1 MKRVGI
7 ICLILILTI
16 TQSCRKELNVPTEIK
31 QINSVLFSTRISGEN
46 ITRVSGN
53 VWDTED
59 SLSIYMYES
68 DQFSINSILPQAFN
82 KKFIASRA
90 GNLRPADLNES
101 FQFPEDK
108 EVRFLAFHP
117 FQRGRLVTRLL
128 DIEDQQDQSAL
139 DFLHGQSDSAHVF
152 QQSPISLVFER
163 IMVKLQIT
171 LSNTES
177 SGFKAT
183 LKQVPTKATYH
194 LRTKEL
200 SLYHVLK
207 DIEGY
212 VSKNSK
218 QQTTVEWMLFPEQLP
233 RTSQLVVQDAK
244 GGTYTWN
251 IGEMNLRLLAGN
263 RYQYE
268 LSLRGGEVLPEVKT
282 SYLEVPRIESSAN
295 LEYKFRMTPDGSKR
309 NFSMLYDKTNR
320 LAHWV
325 AYPLSR
331 DYIGSQRRTNA
342 WSYDPLFPQ
351 NTQPFLSSGFGI
363 PGVDRG
369 HQLPSADRT
378 KNFAE
383 NATTFYYTNMTA
395 QESFLNQGLWMH
407 LEEKIRNW
415 TFQAAVDT
423 MYVVTGAVVQ
433 TKEDQT
439 IDYVM
444 DRGQNRIAR
453 PKYYYKALA
462 VKRGD
467 NYYSIGFKMD
477 NKYFPTD
484 NNFMSHRLSVAD
496 LEELTGL
503 TFFPGLDPSIK
514 RTIDNQIWR

>member
-1 MKRVGI
+1 MKRVGLI
-7 ICLILILTI
+7 YLILILTI
-16 TQSCRKELNVPTEIK
+16 TQSCRKEANLPDVVEQNA
-31 QINSVLFSTRISGEN
+31 SVLFSSKISGES

-53 VWDTED
+53 VWDAED
-59 SLSIYMYES
+59 SLSIYMYETDKFTS
-68 DQFSINSILPQAFN
+68 GSVLPQAFN
-82 KKFIASRA
+82 KKFIASRG
-90 GNLRPADLNES
+90 GNLRPADVNES
-101 FQFPEDK
+101 FQFPKDK

-117 FQRGRLVTRLL
+117 FQRGPLLTRLL
-128 DIEDQQDQSAL
+128 DIENQQNQSAL
-139 DFLHGQSDSAHVF
+139 DFLHGQSEAGPIS
-152 QQSPISLVFER
+152 QQGPVSLVFER
-163 IMVKLQIT
+163 LMVKFQIT
-171 LSNTES
+171 LSNTS
-177 SGFKAT
+177 TSNLKAT
-183 LKQVPTKATYH
+183 LRQVPTKATYD
-194 LRTKEL
+194 LANKNL
-200 SLYHVLK
+200 DLYDALK
-207 DIEGY
+207 DVEGF
-212 VSKNSK
+212 VSKNNK
-218 QQTTVEWMLFPEQLP
+218 QETTVEWMLFPKQLP
-233 RTSQLVVQDAK
+233 RASQLVIHDAN

-251 IGEMNLRLLAGN
+251 IGELNLPLMAGN

-268 LSLRGGEVLPEVKT
+268 LTLRGGAVLPEVKT
-282 SYLEVPRIESSAN
+282 SYLEVPRIEASAN

-309 NFSMLYDKTNR
+309 NFSMLYDKVNR

-331 DYIGSQRRTNA
+331 DYVGSQRRTNA

-363 PGVDRG
+363 TGIDRG

-395 QESFLNQGLWMH
+395 QESFLNQGPSMR
-407 LEEKIRNW
+407 LEDKIRNW
-415 TFQAAVDT
+415 TFQSAVDT
-423 MYVVTGAVVQ
+423 MYVVTGAVIQ

-444 DRGQNRIAR
+444 DRGRNRIAR

-462 VKRGD
+462 VKRGS
-467 NYYSIGFKMD
+467 NYYAIGFKMD

-484 NNFMSHRLSVAD
+484 NNFMSHRLTVAD

-503 TFFPGLDPSIK
+503 TFFPGLDPSVK